1 MTMSTS
7 REQRRQLVRDN
18 AKQPAILKEIPD
30 GEWPG
35 FPSGLLRVWRSRD
48 FLVQLYAEQGGCR
61 RLSISRT
68 AVDVK
73 TQRWEQ
79 GITWEELQRLKREA
93 GFGNVDAVE
102 VYPRD
107 CDVVN
112 VANMRHLFLMDEPLP
127 FAWRKK

>member
-1 MTMSTS
+1 MSLIS
-7 REQRRQLVRDN
+7 NRDQRRQMVRDN
-18 AKQPAILKEIPD
+18 AKQPAVLKEIPD
-30 GEWPG
+30 SEWPG
-35 FPSGLLRVWRSRD
+35 FPPGLLRVWRSRD
-48 FLVQLYAEQGGCR
+48 FLVQLYAEQGGFR
-61 RLSISRT
+61 RLSVSRT
-68 AVDVK
+68 SVDVK

-93 GFGNVDAVE
+93 GFGNLDAVE

-112 VANMRHLFLMDEPLP
+112 VANMRHLFLMDELLQ